1 MCKIVYL
8 TCGRFD
14 NEARDF
20 RNDLAREL
28 RARNVEVVTGSSYD
42 FFNFWRRH
50 KTYGISLAFD
60 FYKDGKN
67 GAGLTLNKNCSY
79 IARDFAYNL
88 CNGIDTL
95 VPDIIWRNFQFVDS
109 YDKQWF
115 RAFNKISS
123 ITKAIFYLCTKNNPA
138 EWDVYSASY
147 KKMIKVFADEIVRC
161 LRSNYNSE
169 NYRKRV
175 MAAQLKLQRNVHR

>member
-8 TCGRFD
+8 TCNRF
-14 NEARDF
+14 NREARCF

-28 RARNVEVVTGSSYD
+28 RARNVEVVVGSSYD
-42 FFNFWRRH
+42 VFNFWRRH

-60 FYKDGKN
+60 FYNDGKN
-67 GAGLTLNKNCSY
+67 GSGLILNKNCSY

-88 CNGIDTL
+88 CNGIDSV
-95 VPDIIWRNFQFVDS
+95 VPDIIWRNFNFVNS
-109 YDKQWF
+109 EDKAWY
-115 RAFNKISS
+115 RAFNKVSS
-123 ITKAIFYLCTKNNPA
+123 TTKAIFYLCTKNNPV
-138 EWDVYSASY
+138 EWDVYSVSREN
-147 KKMIKVFADEIVRC
+147 MIKVFADEIIRC

-175 MAAQLKLQRNVHR
+175 KAAQLKLRKNS